1 MKGKT
6 IFGMIATAAL
16 CVVLSQI
23 SSILKTNNN
32 NKFQEAL
39 EKFEKSSNIQNDSVA
54 QQQMMNDVLEMQK
67 KQQERELPT
76 KDEIDSVN
84 AKLPVM
90 VSEGTLFT
98 RVEYEKNSKVQTF
111 YYRLTQEIDESLIT
125 KDVINQLKSNVV
137 SGIKNSPNSVR
148 RINAGVTFLYI
159 YFSVENKKLYEINI
173 NSNGIR

>member
-6 IFGMIATAAL
+6 ILGMMATAAL
-16 CVVLSQI
+16 CVVLGMLMTKQKENSN
-23 SSILKTNNN
+23 K
-32 NKFQEAL
+32 KFQDAL
-39 EKFEKSSNIQNDSVA
+39 EKFEKSSNIQNDSFA

-76 KDEIDSVN
+76 KGEIDSVN

-137 SGIKNSPNSVR
+137 SGIKQSPNSVR
-148 RINAGVTFLYI
+148 RINAGVTFLYVYSSI
-159 YFSVENKKLYEINI
+159 ENKKLYEIEI
-173 NSNGIR
+173 NSNDIK

>member
-173 NSNGIR
+173 NSNDIR